1 MPSPGYDSGLASA
14 DVVAALLAI
23 ERGWL
28 PAEQLDALAEQLRRQ
43 RAMGRST
50 SLLAFLLDRGLLDEA
65 RVEEL
70 KQVRAELGASCP
82 ACGHVTYRE
91 PGQPDLPAPPCERCA
106 SQGPPPPP
114 PAPTPAS
121 EGRAVG
127 VGALTLALIVGL
139 PTLMLALPLA
149 ALALLPRVLA
159 RLQAPAAAAPLAPQ
173 ATARPLL
180 WAIEGPASR
189 SFLYG
194 TIHLP
199 DPRVTALPEV
209 VETALRASDELQ
221 GVLVLDAATR
231 AHVQAEALLPEGER
245 VQERLPPPLRARID
259 QVLRRH
265 RQPPLGPPLDRL
277 RPQALAMHLG
287 QLEWAADLAA
297 GKPVLDQLLEDR
309 ARQEGLVIV
318 GLETPGEQTSA
329 LLALDG
335 VDLLWW
341 VMDDDALA
349 EKEGRRVSE
358 PLVQAW
364 LSGDLERLAALQA
377 EDEARAAPDL
387 RRTFRERVVLARSR
401 VMADRI
407 GERLAQ
413 EPRRPCFFA
422 VGALHLGG
430 PEGLVALLERQGL
443 RLRRLGPEDAGG
455 LARAR

>member
-1 MPSPGYDSGLASA
+1 MASPGYDSGLASA

-43 RAMGRST
+43 RSMGRST

-70 KQVRAELGASCP
+70 KQARAGLGSCCP
-82 ACGHVTYRE
+82 ACGHVTYRHRPETPE
-91 PGQPDLPAPPCERCA
+91 PACERCA

-114 PAPTPAS
+114 PPQPAVS
-121 EGRAVG
+121 DRRAVG
-127 VGALTLALIVGL
+127 VGALSLALIVGL
-139 PTLMLALPLA
+139 PTLMLALPLVG
-149 ALALLPRVLA
+149 LALLPRVLG
-159 RLQAPAAAAPLAPQ
+159 RLQAPQATTPLAPQ
-173 ATARPLL
+173 ATAQPLL
-180 WAIEGPASR
+180 WAIEAPASR

-199 DPRVTALPEV
+199 DPRVTALPDV

-221 GVLVLDAATR
+221 GELVLDAGTR
-231 AHVQAEALLPEGER
+231 ASVQAEALLPEGER

-265 RQPPLGPPLDRL
+265 RQPALGPPLERL
-277 RPQALAMHLG
+277 RPQALAGHLG
-287 QLEWAADLAA
+287 LLDYAPELTA
-297 GKPVLDQLLEDR
+297 GKPVLDQVLQDR
-309 ARQEGLVIV
+309 ARQEGLKVA
-318 GLETPGEQTSA
+318 GLETPGEQSSA
-329 LLALDG
+329 LAALDG

-349 EKEGRRVSE
+349 EKEGRRLCE
-358 PLVQAW
+358 PLLQAW
-364 LSGDLERLAALQA
+364 LSGDLQRLAAEQA
-377 EDEARAAPDL
+377 ADEARAAPAL
-387 RRTFRERVVLARSR
+387 RQTFRERVVLARNR

-422 VGALHLGG
+422 VGALHLTG
-430 PEGLVALLERQGL
+430 PEGLLALLERQGL